1 MEQLDAAAWTNLIC
15 KAQTGS
21 RPDLELLLMR
31 AQEVAYR
38 FSVLVC
44 GGVDEADDVMQA
56 ALIKTYRYVA
66 TIRKPAKF
74 RAWLYRT
81 VRNACLINRRKR
93 VDEPV
98 SMMSL
103 DQWGRIEGA
112 DSGAMDP
119 ACDPEAR
126 AIKSGLR
133 KRLWRALHMVQRP
146 YRVVIVLRDV
156 ESLSTRDVAEVL
168 GISEVNVKTRL
179 RRGHIR
185 LRAAFEQLA
194 KYSVSQLG

>member
-1 MEQLDAAAWTNLIC
+1 MEQLDAAGWAELIR

-74 RAWLYRT
+74 RAWLSRT

-93 VDEPV
+93 VDEPA
-98 SMMSL
+98 SLMSV
-103 DQWGRIEGA
+103 DQWGRIDGG

-119 ACDPEAR
+119 VCDPEAR

-133 KRLWRALHMVQRP
+133 TRLFRALQVLRRP
-146 YRVVIVLRDV
+146 YRVVVVFREI
-156 ESLSTRDVAEVL
+156 ESLSTREVAEVL

-179 RRGHIR
+179 RRGHLM
-185 LRAAFEQLA
+185 LRDAFGP
-194 KYSVSQLG
+194 LGDQSPPR

>member
-1 MEQLDAAAWTNLIC
+1 MEQLDAAAWTGLIR
-15 KAQTGS
+15 KAQAGS
-21 RPDLELLLMR
+21 RPDLEVLLMR

-66 TIRKPAKF
+66 TIRKPEKF

-98 SMMSL
+98 SIMSL
-103 DQWGRIEGA
+103 DQWGRI
-112 DSGAMDP
+112 DSGDAGVLDP

-126 AIKSGLR
+126 AIRNRLR
-133 KRLWRALHMVQRP
+133 RRLWRALHMVQRP

-168 GISEVNVKTRL
+168 GISEDNVKTRL
-179 RRGHIR
+179 RRGHLR
-185 LRAAFEQLA
+185 LREAFEHLA
-194 KYSVSQLG
+194 EPSPTR